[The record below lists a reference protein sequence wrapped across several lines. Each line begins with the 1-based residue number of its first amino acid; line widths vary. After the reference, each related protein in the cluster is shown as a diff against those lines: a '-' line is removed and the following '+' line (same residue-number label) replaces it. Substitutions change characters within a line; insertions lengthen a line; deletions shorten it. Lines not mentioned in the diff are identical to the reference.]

1 MSINFLILS
10 VKCAL
15 QFPLLFNKTVHEN
28 TACWKL
34 LLENAIIDACQVY
47 YMEQAL
53 FISPC
58 NLTKL
63 GYNQLEYN
71 SCPVSHEVL

>member
-10 VKCAL
+10 VKYAL
-15 QFPLLFNKTVHEN
+15 QFPLLFNKAVHK
-28 TACWKL
+28 TMAYWKL
-34 LLENAIIDACQVY
+34 LQQNAIIDACQVY
-47 YMEQAL
+47 YIGKAL

-58 NLTKL
+58 NLTQL

-71 SCPVSHEVL
+71 SCPVCVS